1 MSNGKEIIDPP
12 ISQMLQEEEVTQA
25 SFGIFQRV
33 FQAQFR
39 AGKERNKMDSHR
51 AKAAEAC
58 MASNV
63 TACLQATK
71 GLATDVGG

>member
-1 MSNGKEIIDPP
+1 MSNGEEIIDPP
-12 ISQMLQEEEVTQA
+12 IPQMFEEEVTQA
-25 SFGIFQRV
+25 SFGILQRV

-39 AGKERNKMDSHR
+39 TGKERNKMDSYC

-58 MASNV
+58 VASNV

-71 GLATDVGG
+71 GLVPHVGG

>member
-1 MSNGKEIIDPP
+1 MSNGKEIIDPAIP
-12 ISQMLQEEEVTQA
+12 QMFQEEVTQA

-39 AGKERNKMDSHR
+39 TGKERNKMGSHR
-51 AKAAEAC
+51 AKATEAC

-63 TACLQATK
+63 TACL
-71 GLATDVGG
+71 

>member
-12 ISQMLQEEEVTQA
+12 IPQMFEEEVTQA

-39 AGKERNKMDSHR
+39 TGRERNEMGSHCT
-51 AKAAEAC
+51 KAAEAC
-58 MASNV
+58 VASNV

-71 GLATDVGG
+71 GFVPHVGG

>member
-1 MSNGKEIIDPP
+1 MPNGKKIIDPP
-12 ISQMLQEEEVTQA
+12 ISQMLQEEVTQA

-33 FQAQFR
+33 FPAQFR

-51 AKAAEAC
+51 AKATQAC

-63 TACLQATK
+63 TACIQATK
-71 GLATDVGG
+71 GLVPDVGG

>member
-1 MSNGKEIIDPP
+1 MSNGKEIIDPA
-12 ISQMLQEEEVTQA
+12 ISQMLQEEVTQA
-25 SFGIFQRV
+25 SFGILQRV

-39 AGKERNKMDSHR
+39 TGKERNKMDSHR

-63 TACLQATK
+63 AACLQATK
-71 GLATDVGG
+71 GLAPDVGG